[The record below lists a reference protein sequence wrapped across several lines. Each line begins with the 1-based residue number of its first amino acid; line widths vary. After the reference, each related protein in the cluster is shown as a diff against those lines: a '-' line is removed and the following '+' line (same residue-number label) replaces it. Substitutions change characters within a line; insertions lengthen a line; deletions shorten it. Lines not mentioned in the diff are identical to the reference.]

1 MFWSTNS
8 CFKLAWIHG
17 LPSNLIALMIFV
29 DKVHGVI
36 KIFAHDTEAADD
48 FGSKVVHKLNKILT
62 KNLRINTDYFYLNIN
77 LLYLFKFLK
86 LSINT
91 ISQPFKRRKNYFIL
105 FHVQRVFIADPS
117 FSFLFYRIPYWWYKY
132 LFEISS
138 PQILIQRKIISALS
152 CYLIIFLLFSKI
164 LLRVM

>member
-1 MFWSTNS
+1 
-8 CFKLAWIHG
+8 
-17 LPSNLIALMIFV
+17 MIFV

-91 ISQPFKRRKNYFIL
+91 ISQPFKRRKNY
-105 FHVQRVFIADPS
+105 
-117 FSFLFYRIPYWWYKY
+117 LFYFMSREY
-132 LFEISS
+132 LLL
-138 PQILIQRKIISALS
+138 ILPSLS
-152 CYLIIFLLFSKI
+152 FFIESHTGDINIFLKSV
-164 LLRVM
+164 LLKF